1 MSKIG
6 ACIWLDG
13 QSAVE
18 AAELYTRIFPDSRI
32 TATTHYTEVGQ
43 ELHGQKPGA
52 VMTVEY
58 EIDGFSFSALNGG
71 AAFTPNP
78 SISFFVRCEN
88 AVEVDRLW
96 AELSPGGTALMPLD
110 SYTFNERYGWI
121 QDKFGVSYQLI
132 VDPPAPGQ
140 RISPSLLFV
149 GDVCGKA
156 EEAMQFYTSVFAD
169 SALGEIAR
177 YSAGQEPDAEGTV
190 MHGQFRLEGQQCIAM
205 DSALQHDFGFT
216 EGISLIVDVESQQEL
231 DRYWN
236 ELSAVP
242 EAEMCGWLKD
252 RFGVSWQ
259 ILPNSAM
266 NQVLVSDDEAAKR
279 RLLAAM
285 FHMKKIDIAG
295 LQAGI

>member
-13 QSAVE
+13 KSVLE
-18 AAELYTRIFPDSRI
+18 AAEFYTRIFPNSRI

-43 ELHGQKPGA
+43 EFHGQQPGA

-58 EIDGFSFSALNGG
+58 EIDEFSFTALNGG
-71 AAFTPNP
+71 TTISPNP
-78 SISFFVRCEN
+78 SISFFVRCKN
-88 AVEVDRLW
+88 PAEVDALW

-110 SYTFNERYGWI
+110 SYPFSERYGWI
-121 QDKFGVSYQLI
+121 QDRFGVSYQLI
-132 VDPPAPGQ
+132 VDPPSPGQ

-169 SALGEIAR
+169 AAIGEIAH
-177 YSAGQEPDAEGTV
+177 YDAGQEPDIEGSV
-190 MHGQFRLEGQQCIAM
+190 MHGQFQLEGQSCIAM
-205 DSALQHDFGFT
+205 DSALQHDFCFT
-216 EGISLIVDVESQQEL
+216 EGISLIVDVESQPEL
-231 DRYWN
+231 DRYWDS
-236 ELSAVP
+236 LSAVP

-266 NQVLVSDDEAAKR
+266 NRVLVSGDEEAKK
-279 RLLAAM
+279 RLLSAM
-285 FHMKKIDIAG
+285 FQMKKIDIAG
-295 LQAGI
+295 LQV